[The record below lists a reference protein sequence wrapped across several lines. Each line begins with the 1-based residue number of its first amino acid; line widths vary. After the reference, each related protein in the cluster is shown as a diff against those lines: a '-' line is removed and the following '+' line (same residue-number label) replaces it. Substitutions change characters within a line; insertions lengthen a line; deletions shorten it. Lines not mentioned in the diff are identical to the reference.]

1 MSFLSPTFMFLF
13 LPLALIAFAVVP
25 KQKRIDILP
34 VIGIVFFVCV
44 NISDPLSLLY
54 ITFVAASV
62 IAAMAIY
69 KKTRK
74 ALYLHLFAIIF
85 FALGAVILVLRIFNG
100 ASLLRGAGVV
110 ICLMSSVSLCLDVA
124 RGKENAPRSL
134 WEGVAYVTYFPTML
148 VGPFLSFKEFTER
161 SKSGL
166 GFSTESFAKGTLLF
180 LKGFIKAIYIGAI
193 LGDAFT
199 GVLSFGSDSMGSA
212 VAILVIAA
220 QSLALYAFFSG
231 YSDMAR
237 GISALLGIEI
247 EPDMGSPFDSLTPSE
262 YLRSFFRGFSV
273 FFKSYIAAPV
283 ISAFGETVWS
293 RILASALSST
303 MLLLL
308 FCQNPQTFLIL
319 LPFTVI
325 AEYFV
330 LFGRSPKKLPAIP
343 ARIAKCLLTFA
354 IMAAAWAVVSSS
366 SIDEMKDSFAQ
377 TASNGFFYIS
387 YSGAAKLLNLKYL
400 VLPTVGCIMSFAGSF
415 VLKSNDTAGEKTGF
429 TIFKYAA
436 SIVLLLAFTMGV
448 IMLLPQFPGLASAV
462 FGANII

>member
-13 LPLALIAFAVVP
+13 LPLALVVFSIIP
-25 KQKRIDILP
+25 KHKRPDILP

-62 IAAMAIY
+62 IAAIAIY
-69 KKTRK
+69 QKTRK
-74 ALYLHLFAIIF
+74 PLYLHLFAMIF
-85 FALGAVILVLRIFNG
+85 LALGAAILILRLFNG
-100 ASLLRGAGVV
+100 APLLRGAGVV

-134 WEGVAYVTYFPTML
+134 WDGVAYVTYFPTML
-148 VGPFLSFKEFTER
+148 VGPFISFKEFTER
-161 SKSGL
+161 AKNGL
-166 GFSTESFAKGTLLF
+166 GFNTASFAKGTILF
-180 LKGFIKAIYIGAI
+180 LKGFVKAIYIGAI

-199 GVLSFGSDSMGSA
+199 GVLSFGSDSMGIA
-212 VAILVIAA
+212 AALLVIAV
-220 QSLALYAFFSG
+220 QSIALYAFFSG

-237 GISALLGIEI
+237 GISAMLGIEI
-247 EPDMGSPFDSLTPSE
+247 EPDMGVPFRSLTPSE
-262 YLRSFFRGFSV
+262 YLRNFFRGFSV

-330 LFGRSPKKLPAIP
+330 LFGRSPKKLPP
-343 ARIAKCLLTFA
+343 LPTRIAKCLLTFA
-354 IMAAAWAVVSSS
+354 VMATVWAIVSSS
-366 SIDEMKDSFAQ
+366 GIAEMESSFAEI
-377 TASNGFFYIS
+377 ASNGFFYVS
-387 YSGAAKLLNLKYL
+387 YSSAAKLLNLKYL
-400 VLPTVGCIMSFAGSF
+400 ILPAVGCVVSSAGSF
-415 VLKSNDTAGEKTGF
+415 VLKNNDIMGEKAGF
-429 TIFKYAA
+429 TILKYAV
-436 SIVLLLAFTMGV
+436 SLLLLLAFTLGI
-448 IMLLPQFPGLASAV
+448 IMLLPQFPGLASAA